1 MSVSL
6 NAETAKACSY
16 LEVLCD
22 LQPGRRLGSSGNR
35 AATDYFENAVKS
47 WGYDIDAT
55 PFPCLDFESDGAS
68 LTCDGRSFAVSAS
81 PFTTGCDVTARL
93 VPASTVDELQKC
105 RCKGMIL
112 LMKGELCTEHLM
124 PRNYPF
130 YNPEHHQEIIR
141 LLDKK
146 QPAAIVTATGK
157 NPALMGAL
165 YPYPLFDDGD
175 FDIPS
180 AYCTDALGEEI
191 ASRAGNE
198 FHLTIDARRFPS
210 TACNVVARK
219 NPGARKKIVVCAHI
233 DARPATPGAL
243 DNASGVV
250 TLMLLAEMLRD
261 YKGKTGIELVA
272 ISGEE
277 HYSAAGELDYLNRY
291 GSERDRVVFAVNIDG
306 MGYVKGKTAFS
317 FYGLPKAIERDARA
331 AFGGRATIVEGDQ
344 WYAGDHMIFVQG
356 GRPAIALTSDRAAE
370 LTAEIIHTPR
380 DTPGLVDCDKLVD
393 AAVALTKLITGVSA

>member
-6 NAETAKACSY
+6 NADTEKARSY
-16 LEVLCD
+16 LETLCRMN
-22 LQPGRRLGSSGNR
+22 PGRQTGSSGNR
-35 AATDYFENAVKS
+35 VATDFFASAIGS
-47 WGYDIDAT
+47 WGYDVDTT
-55 PFPCLDFESDGAS
+55 PFPCMDFESYGAS
-68 LTCDGRSFAVSAS
+68 LICDGHSYAVFPS
-81 PFTTGCDVTARL
+81 PFTTSCDVTARL
-93 VPASTVDELQKC
+93 ISVATMAELQKC
-105 RCKGMIL
+105 RCKGKIL
-112 LMKGELCTEHLM
+112 LMKGELCAEHLM

-130 YNPEHHQEIIR
+130 YNPEHHQKIIA

-180 AYCTDALGEEI
+180 VYCTDATGEEI
-191 ASRAGNE
+191 AARAGSE
-198 FHLTIDARRFPS
+198 FSLAIDARRIPS
-210 TACNVVARK
+210 TACNVLARK

-233 DARPATPGAL
+233 DARPTTPGAL

-261 YKGKTGIELVA
+261 YRGKTGIELVA

-277 HYSAAGELDYLNRY
+277 HYSAAGELDYLDRY
-291 GSERDRVVFAVNIDG
+291 GSELDRVVLAVNIDG
-306 MGYVKGKTAFS
+306 TGYVKGKTAFS
-317 FYGLPKAIERDARA
+317 LYGLPKTIERYAREA
-331 AFGGRATIVEGDQ
+331 LGGCDTITEGEQ

-370 LTAEIIHTPR
+370 LTAEIIHTSR
-380 DTPGLVDCDKLVD
+380 DTPDLVDCRKLVD
-393 AAVALTKLITGVSA
+393 AAAALKTLIEAR